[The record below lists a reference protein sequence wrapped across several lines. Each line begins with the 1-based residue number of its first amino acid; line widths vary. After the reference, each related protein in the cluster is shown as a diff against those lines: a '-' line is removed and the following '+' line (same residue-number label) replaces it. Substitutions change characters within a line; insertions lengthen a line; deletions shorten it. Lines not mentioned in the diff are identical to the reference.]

1 MHSANSKMEKRL
13 SWIAPQDQ
21 RQADWLKAYIA
32 QKGWCS
38 HIPSNQWSSHYVASF
53 LTEAKTWSENA
64 DTREQCR
71 NLKAAWQ
78 SWDKRDKNKRTQKFY
93 EGSYTISSAAR
104 NQLER
109 LAKDGNCSFSGVIEE
124 LLLDAQEIK
133 HLQKELA
140 RVLKEKDYGRSVNC
154 NFLSTFFADDMLMAK
169 AELVTQQLE
178 KRNSYEKSTSKE
190 KLGKARDTIK
200 EKTAKLL
207 QVNSKLK
214 ALQAENDML
223 KAENKKLQDLA
234 LEAQKELDQY
244 LAE

>member
-1 MHSANSKMEKRL
+1 MHSANPKMEKRL
-13 SWIAPQDQ
+13 SWITPQEP
-21 RQADWLKAYIA
+21 RQAEWLRGYIS
-32 QKGWCS
+32 QKGWY
-38 HIPSNQWSSHYVASF
+38 SNTPFSGWASNYVTSF
-53 LTEAKTWSENA
+53 LTEAITWDENA
-64 DTREQCR
+64 DTRERCR

-78 SWDKRDKNKRTQKFY
+78 SWDKRDKNKRTQKFS

-104 NQLER
+104 NQLEM
-109 LAKDGNCSFSGVIEE
+109 LAKDGNSSFSGIIEE
-124 LLLDAQEIK
+124 LLLNAQEIK
-133 HLQKELA
+133 HLQKQLA

-200 EKTAKLL
+200 EKTAELL
-207 QVNSKLK
+207 EVKSKLK
-214 ALQAENDML
+214 ALQAETDTL

-234 LEAQKELDQY
+234 QEAQKELDQY